1 MHNLCKLFSL
11 LQLTKDQ
18 PLSGYLPAGIK
29 LGETATLAEHH
40 YTATLMG
47 WLLTQRVREAGGK
60 LNERTVVLG
69 LLIHDLSE
77 LFGGDISGPINR
89 KYPELRELKDKIGE
103 RAISVLTDFLSQSGA
118 RDFQAIWRE
127 LEAAQSDEAMVVKII
142 DQMDHQ
148 FFLEYH
154 NYQQRHNQDEAG
166 EINNYRPKFVQEHIF
181 NLVAK
186 IKDQTTRRIV
196 QEFLDEFKRNFFNR
210 GYQGMQILMED

>member
-18 PLSGYLPAGIK
+18 PLSGYLLGGIK
-29 LGETATLAEHH
+29 LGETSTLAEHH
-40 YTATLMG
+40 YTAALMG
-47 WLLTQRVREAGGK
+47 WLVTEEIKQGGGTI
-60 LNERTVVLG
+60 NERKVVLG

-89 KYPELRELKDKIGE
+89 KYPELRQLKDKIGE
-103 RAISVLTDFLSQSGA
+103 RAISVLTDYLSPPAA
-118 RDFQAIWRE
+118 RSFKALWHELAQA
-127 LEAAQSDEAMVVKII
+127 QTDEAIVVKII

-154 NYQQRHNQDEAG
+154 NYQQRHSNDGAG
-166 EINNYRPKFVQEHIF
+166 EINNYRPKFVKQHIF
-181 NLVAK
+181 ELVPK
-186 IKDQTTRRIV
+186 IKNPRTRRVV

-210 GYQGMQILMED
+210 GYQGMQILMEE